1 MEINGGDLKLPKG
14 IFLLIHDEIKGPQIK
29 CSYYTSTLNL
39 PQDFISKLYMSH
51 AGFKSSSHLEIK
63 LRQYRSISCFT
74 GNLDRRTQMEGILG
88 IIFEENETF
97 DNLDLFLRRNLFY
110 AISNPNNSTMKEI
123 FSNRLLEYLELNKLN
138 EKVEVEE
145 VKEIFLLQG
154 DNRFK
159 FCPLKIGEKQM
170 SNSEMIDLYRKI
182 MENQEIPQYHYTK
195 LDLVEERENT
205 FLIFKVNKS
214 RPEFEKIIQSIKPYL
229 ENYFLYSLEILA
241 LFLFPSFL
249 GIVPINPK
257 LTNKYTDNRK
267 SILQN
272 LHKSDNYTNDFNEIL
287 LHLINGEITLAS
299 LLQF

>member
-1 MEINGGDLKLPKG
+1 MPKG

-39 PQDFISKLYMSH
+39 PQDFVSKLYMSH
-51 AGFKSSSHLEIK
+51 AGFKSSSNLEIK

-74 GNLDRRTQMEGILG
+74 GNLDRRTKMEGILG
-88 IIFEENETF
+88 IIFEESETF
-97 DNLDLFLRRNLFY
+97 DNLDLFLQRNLYY
-110 AISNPNNSTMKEI
+110 AISNPNNNAMKEI
-123 FSNRLLEYLELNKLN
+123 FSDRLLEYLELNKFIEN
-138 EKVEVEE
+138 VEVED
-145 VKEIFLLQG
+145 VKEIFVLQG

-159 FCPLKIGEKQM
+159 SCPIKIGEKQI

-182 MENQEIPQYHYTK
+182 MENQEIPQYHYTR
-195 LDLVEERENT
+195 LDLAEADNT
-205 FLIFKVNKS
+205 FLIFKVFKS

-272 LHKSDNYTNDFNEIL
+272 LHKSDNYANDFNEIL
-287 LHLINGEITLAS
+287 IHLINGEITLAS